1 MSDEDD
7 TLLASEAP
15 HNRQGDLV
23 LYDYFKHLT
32 TLSLLVLGGIL
43 TISQTAKGAA
53 MKPGAMMMVVC
64 VVVLAGVLAF
74 TGSSEI
80 ARAHHQG
87 NQPKHLDFIR
97 KAAPL
102 ILSVAVGM
110 FLFLFN
116 KALRS

>member
-1 MSDEDD
+1 MSDDD
-7 TLLASEAP
+7 NLLASEAP

-53 MKPGAMMMVVC
+53 MKPAGMMIVVG

-74 TGSSEI
+74 SGSSEI
-80 ARAHHQG
+80 ARAHYQG
-87 NQPKHLDFIR
+87 DHPKKLDFLR
-97 KAAPL
+97 KAAP
-102 ILSVAVGM
+102 ITLSVAVGM

-116 KALRS
+116 KALRP

>member
-1 MSDEDD
+1 MSDDDD

-15 HNRQGDLV
+15 RNRQGDLV

-53 MKPGAMMMVVC
+53 MKPTGMMIVVG
-64 VVVLAGVLAF
+64 VVVLAGIF
-74 TGSSEI
+74 SFSGSSEI
-80 ARAHHQG
+80 ARAHYQG
-87 NQPKHLDFIR
+87 DQPKWLELYR
-97 KAAPL
+97 KGAPL
-102 ILSVAVGM
+102 ILSVAIGM

-116 KALRS
+116 KALRT